1 MNRKK
6 VYNVFQINI
15 IVTTISAIMIV
26 PIVSLVAYLI
36 DLQSFISI
44 TNIIM
49 IGASLALV
57 IFGVSFGYTLL
68 TKERQSRRLKPSYS
82 KEFTFIMTITAMGV
96 LGSGVIYIFIGGQE
110 FYVPHVIIPLGI
122 LSYSILYLVGNRF
135 FNIDLLRRQ

>member
-15 IVTTISAIMIV
+15 IVTIISAIMVV
-26 PIVSLVAYLI
+26 PIVLLVAYLI
-36 DLQSFISI
+36 DLQAIISI
-44 TNIIM
+44 TNIFM
-49 IGASLALV
+49 IGASIALV
-57 IFGVSFGYTLL
+57 IFGVSLAFTLL
-68 TKERQSRRLKPSYS
+68 TKERSSRRLKPSYQ
-82 KEFTFIMTITAMGV
+82 KEFTYIMTITAMGV

-122 LSYSILYLVGNRF
+122 FSYTILYLVGERY